1 MLCGVEQ
8 RKVALVTRVL
18 HFIRIIIQSFSV
30 YLFSFLVC
38 HAALIY
44 VVDQL

>member
-8 RKVALVTRVL
+8 RKVAMVTRVL
-18 HFIRIIIQSFSV
+18 HFSRIIIQSFSI

-38 HAALIY
+38 HAVLVY
-44 VVDQL
+44 VIDQL